1 MRNSGYYRAAE
12 LFRATAKEI
21 KEISAAQQELAMS
34 GLMINRLK
42 FHTSLSTDHT
52 MQGLKFADNSDLF
65 LAGKHN
71 PPYLK
76 FTINIAVSAKG

>member
-1 MRNSGYYRAAE
+1 MRKSGYYRADE

-21 KEISAAQQELAMS
+21 KNISAAQQELAMS
-34 GLMINRLK
+34 ALMINRLR

-65 LAGKHN
+65 LAGKHK
-71 PPYLK
+71 PAYLK
-76 FTINIAVSAKG
+76 LTVNIAVSAKG